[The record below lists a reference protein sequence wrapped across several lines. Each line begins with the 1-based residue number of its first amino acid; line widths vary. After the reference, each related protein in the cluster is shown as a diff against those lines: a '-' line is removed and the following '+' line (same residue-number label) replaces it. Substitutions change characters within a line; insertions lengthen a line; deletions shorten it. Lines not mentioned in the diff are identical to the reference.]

1 MTDQIQSGMMAMMQA
16 MAAQSQ
22 VPQVGGK
29 KAQGAEDDF
38 QKMLEQKSQ
47 PAKEETKPQQPEK
60 AQKPEEAPEQPA
72 RPVENEGQPEDAAA
86 MVKRLAEAG
95 VIPMDAANAYLTQVQ
110 QPVQPEQPTLE
121 TAPLELGE
129 QPVLLTPEFRQLPDQ
144 TTTVQQP
151 LDSMP
156 QEEIQ
161 PEQTLEV
168 AQQTEEQPVQQNLA
182 LETPVERETAP
193 EEAESLPV
201 EAVQVQQGGE
211 EEEGLETTDLP
222 QNAEPVFRDVKA
234 APIKVGEAQQPEQS
248 QKADINQQIAGPL
261 NQALAQGQTK
271 VEIHLNPEYLGSVK
285 VEIFQSAE
293 GILRV
298 ALTAESSETRG
309 LLEKHAANLQSLLSG
324 REQQTVEVEV
334 QRQQPQEGQN
344 QNHLNEDGRNGQNQQ
359 QRRQQRQQDGDGQD
373 FLQKLRLGLAPVESG
388 F

>member
-72 RPVENEGQPEDAAA
+72 QPVENEGRPEDAAA

-129 QPVLLTPEFRQLPDQ
+129 QPVLLTPEFQQLPDQ

-161 PEQTLEV
+161 PEQILE
-168 AQQTEEQPVQQNLA
+168 APQQTEEQPVQQNLA

-193 EEAESLPV
+193 EAESLPV
-201 EAVQVQQGGE
+201 EAVQIQQGGE
-211 EEEGLETTDLP
+211 EEEDPETADLP
-222 QNAEPVFRDVKA
+222 QTAEPVFRDVKA

-359 QRRQQRQQDGDGQD
+359 QRRQQRQEDGDGQD
-373 FLQKLRLGLAPVESG
+373 FLQKLRLGLTPVESG

>member
-1 MTDQIQSGMMAMMQA
+1 MTDQNQSGMMAMMQV

-72 RPVENEGQPEDAAA
+72 QPVENEGRPEDAAA

-110 QPVQPEQPTLE
+110 QTVQPEQPALE

-129 QPVLLTPEFRQLPDQ
+129 QPVLLTPEFQQLPDQ

-161 PEQTLEV
+161 PEQILE
-168 AQQTEEQPVQQNLA
+168 APQQTEEQPVQQNLA

-193 EEAESLPV
+193 EAESLPV

-211 EEEGLETTDLP
+211 EEEDPETADLP
-222 QNAEPVFRDVKA
+222 QTAEPVFRDVKA

-373 FLQKLRLGLAPVESG
+373 FLQKLRLGLTPVESG

>member
-47 PAKEETKPQQPEK
+47 PEK
-60 AQKPEEAPEQPA
+60 AETPKEQPKNQKPEETEQPEQPA
-72 RPVENEGQPEDAAA
+72 AQQPQEEDGHA
-86 MVKRLAEAG
+86 MVKRLVETGLMPA
-95 VIPMDAANAYLTQVQ
+95 DAANAYLMQLQTPVQ
-110 QPVQPEQPTLE
+110 QAEPAPVVLQTAALE
-121 TAPLELGE
+121 GDNL
-129 QPVLLTPEFRQLPDQ
+129 VSPEFQQTPGQQIDMQQTAEALP
-144 TTTVQQP
+144 
-151 LDSMP
+151 
-156 QEEIQ
+156 EAEIQ
-161 PEQTLEV
+161 PEQLLQPTEAQPQETLEI
-168 AQQTEEQPVQQNLA
+168 QQTPVS
-182 LETPVERETAP
+182 ETPVQAEIAP
-193 EEAESLPV
+193 EAESLPV
-201 EAVQVQQGGE
+201 ESVQVQQGGE
-211 EEEGLETTDLP
+211 EEEGLENPDLP
-222 QNAEPVFRDVKA
+222 QSAEPVFRDVKA
-234 APIKVGEAQQPEQS
+234 TPIKVGEAQQPEQS

-298 ALTAESSETRG
+298 ALTAESSETQG

-324 REQQTVEVEV
+324 REQQGVEVEI

-359 QRRQQRQQDGDGQD
+359 QRQQRRQQNDDGQD
-373 FLQKLRLGLAPVESG
+373 FLQKLRLGLAPVEG
-388 F
+388 R

>member
-47 PAKEETKPQQPEK
+47 PEK
-60 AQKPEEAPEQPA
+60 AETPKEQPKNQKPEETEQPEQPA
-72 RPVENEGQPEDAAA
+72 AQQPQEEDGHA
-86 MVKRLAEAG
+86 MVKRLVETGLMPA
-95 VIPMDAANAYLTQVQ
+95 DAANAYLMQLQTPVQ
-110 QPVQPEQPTLE
+110 QAEPAPVVLQTAALE
-121 TAPLELGE
+121 GDNL
-129 QPVLLTPEFRQLPDQ
+129 VSPEFQQAPGQQIDMQQRAEVLP
-144 TTTVQQP
+144 
-151 LDSMP
+151 
-156 QEEIQ
+156 EAEIQ
-161 PEQTLEV
+161 PEQLFQPTEAQPQETLEI
-168 AQQTEEQPVQQNLA
+168 QQTPVS
-182 LETPVERETAP
+182 ETPVQAEIAP
-193 EEAESLPV
+193 EAESLPV
-201 EAVQVQQGGE
+201 ESVQVQQGGE
-211 EEEGLETTDLP
+211 EEEGLENPDLP
-222 QNAEPVFRDVKA
+222 QSAEPVFRDVKA

-324 REQQTVEVEV
+324 REQQGVEVEI

-359 QRRQQRQQDGDGQD
+359 QRQQRRQQNDDGQD
-373 FLQKLRLGLAPVESG
+373 FLQKLRLGLAPVEG
-388 F
+388 R

>member
-1 MTDQIQSGMMAMMQA
+1 MTDQIQSGMMAMMQV

-47 PAKEETKPQQPEK
+47 PEK
-60 AQKPEEAPEQPA
+60 AETPKEQPKNQKPEETEQPEQPA
-72 RPVENEGQPEDAAA
+72 AQQPQEEDGHA
-86 MVKRLAEAG
+86 MVKRLVETGLMPA
-95 VIPMDAANAYLTQVQ
+95 DAANAYLMQLQTPVQ
-110 QPVQPEQPTLE
+110 QAESAPVVLQTAALE
-121 TAPLELGE
+121 GDNL
-129 QPVLLTPEFRQLPDQ
+129 VSPEFQQTPGQQIDMQQRAEVLP
-144 TTTVQQP
+144 
-151 LDSMP
+151 
-156 QEEIQ
+156 EAEIQ
-161 PEQTLEV
+161 PEQLFQPTEAQPQETLEI
-168 AQQTEEQPVQQNLA
+168 QQTPVS
-182 LETPVERETAP
+182 ETPVQAEIAP
-193 EEAESLPV
+193 EAERLPV
-201 EAVQVQQGGE
+201 ESVQVQQGGE
-211 EEEGLETTDLP
+211 EEEGLENPDLP

-298 ALTAESSETRG
+298 ALTAESSETQG

-324 REQQTVEVEV
+324 REQQGVEVEI

-359 QRRQQRQQDGDGQD
+359 QRQQRRQQNDDGQD
-373 FLQKLRLGLAPVESG
+373 FLQKLRLGLTPVEG
-388 F
+388 R

>member
-1 MTDQIQSGMMAMMQA
+1 MTDQIQSGMMAMMQV

-47 PAKEETKPQQPEK
+47 PEK
-60 AQKPEEAPEQPA
+60 AETPKEQPKNQKPEETEQPEQPA
-72 RPVENEGQPEDAAA
+72 AQQPQEEDGHA
-86 MVKRLAEAG
+86 MVKRLVETGLMPA
-95 VIPMDAANAYLTQVQ
+95 DAANAYLMQLQTPVQ
-110 QPVQPEQPTLE
+110 QAESAPVVLQTAALE
-121 TAPLELGE
+121 GDNL
-129 QPVLLTPEFRQLPDQ
+129 VSPEFQQTPGQQIDMQQTAEALP
-144 TTTVQQP
+144 
-151 LDSMP
+151 
-156 QEEIQ
+156 EAEIQ
-161 PEQTLEV
+161 PEQLLQPTEAQPQETLEI
-168 AQQTEEQPVQQNLA
+168 QQTPVS
-182 LETPVERETAP
+182 ETPVQAEIAP
-193 EEAESLPV
+193 EAESLPV
-201 EAVQVQQGGE
+201 ESVQVHQGGE
-211 EEEGLETTDLP
+211 EEEGLENPDLP

-324 REQQTVEVEV
+324 REQQGVEVEI

-359 QRRQQRQQDGDGQD
+359 QRQQRRQQNDDGQD
-373 FLQKLRLGLAPVESG
+373 FLQKLRLGLAPVEG
-388 F
+388 R

>member
-1 MTDQIQSGMMAMMQA
+1 MTDQIQSGMMAMMQV

-47 PAKEETKPQQPEK
+47 PEK
-60 AQKPEEAPEQPA
+60 AETPKEQPKNQKPEETEQPEQPA
-72 RPVENEGQPEDAAA
+72 AQQPQEEDGHA
-86 MVKRLAEAG
+86 MVKRLVETGLMPA
-95 VIPMDAANAYLTQVQ
+95 DAANAYLMQLQTPVQ
-110 QPVQPEQPTLE
+110 QAESAPVVLQTAALE
-121 TAPLELGE
+121 GDNL
-129 QPVLLTPEFRQLPDQ
+129 VSPEFQQTPGQQIDMQQTAEALP
-144 TTTVQQP
+144 
-151 LDSMP
+151 
-156 QEEIQ
+156 EAEIQ
-161 PEQTLEV
+161 PEQLLQPTEAQPQETLEI
-168 AQQTEEQPVQQNLA
+168 QQTPVS
-182 LETPVERETAP
+182 ETPVQAEIAP
-193 EEAESLPV
+193 EAESLPV
-201 EAVQVQQGGE
+201 ESVQVQQGGE
-211 EEEGLETTDLP
+211 EEEGLENPDLP

-324 REQQTVEVEV
+324 REQQGVEVEI

-359 QRRQQRQQDGDGQD
+359 QRQQRRQQNDDGQD
-373 FLQKLRLGLAPVESG
+373 FLQKLRLGLAPVEG
-388 F
+388 R

>member
-1 MTDQIQSGMMAMMQA
+1 MTDQIQSGMMAMMQV

-47 PAKEETKPQQPEK
+47 PEK
-60 AQKPEEAPEQPA
+60 AETPKEQPKNQKPEETEQPEQPA
-72 RPVENEGQPEDAAA
+72 AQQPQEEDGHA
-86 MVKRLAEAG
+86 MVKRLVETGLMPA
-95 VIPMDAANAYLTQVQ
+95 DAANAYLMQLQTPVQ
-110 QPVQPEQPTLE
+110 QAESAPVVLQTAALE
-121 TAPLELGE
+121 GDNL
-129 QPVLLTPEFRQLPDQ
+129 VSPEFQQTPGQQIDMQQTAEALP
-144 TTTVQQP
+144 
-151 LDSMP
+151 
-156 QEEIQ
+156 EAEIQ
-161 PEQTLEV
+161 PEQLLQPTEAQPQETLEI
-168 AQQTEEQPVQQNLA
+168 QQTPVS
-182 LETPVERETAP
+182 ETPVQAEIAP
-193 EEAESLPV
+193 EAESLPV
-201 EAVQVQQGGE
+201 ESVQVQQGGE
-211 EEEGLETTDLP
+211 EEEGLENPDLP

-293 GILRV
+293 GVLRV

-324 REQQTVEVEV
+324 REQQGVEVEI

-359 QRRQQRQQDGDGQD
+359 QRQQRRQQNDDGQD
-373 FLQKLRLGLAPVESG
+373 FLQKLRLGLAPVEG
-388 F
+388 R

>member
-1 MTDQIQSGMMAMMQA
+1 MTDQIQSGMMAMMQV

-47 PAKEETKPQQPEK
+47 PEK
-60 AQKPEEAPEQPA
+60 AETPKEQPKNQKPEETEQPEQPA
-72 RPVENEGQPEDAAA
+72 AQQPQEEDGHA
-86 MVKRLAEAG
+86 MVKRLVETGLMPA
-95 VIPMDAANAYLTQVQ
+95 DAANAYLMQLQTPVQ
-110 QPVQPEQPTLE
+110 QAESAPVVLQTAALE
-121 TAPLELGE
+121 EDNL
-129 QPVLLTPEFRQLPDQ
+129 VSPEFQQAPGQQIDMQQRAEVLP
-144 TTTVQQP
+144 
-151 LDSMP
+151 
-156 QEEIQ
+156 EAEIQ
-161 PEQTLEV
+161 PEQLFQPTEAQPQETLEI
-168 AQQTEEQPVQQNLA
+168 QQTPVS
-182 LETPVERETAP
+182 ETPVQAEIAP
-193 EEAESLPV
+193 EAESLPV
-201 EAVQVQQGGE
+201 ESVQVQQGGE
-211 EEEGLETTDLP
+211 EEEGLENPDLP
-222 QNAEPVFRDVKA
+222 QSAEPVFRDVKA
-234 APIKVGEAQQPEQS
+234 TPIKVGEAQQPEQS

-298 ALTAESSETRG
+298 ALTAESSETQG

-324 REQQTVEVEV
+324 REQQGVEVEI

-359 QRRQQRQQDGDGQD
+359 QRQQRRQQNDDGQD
-373 FLQKLRLGLAPVESG
+373 FLQKLRLGLAPVEG
-388 F
+388 R

>member
-47 PAKEETKPQQPEK
+47 PEK
-60 AQKPEEAPEQPA
+60 AETPKEQPKNQKPEETEQPEQPA
-72 RPVENEGQPEDAAA
+72 AQQPQEEDGHA
-86 MVKRLAEAG
+86 MVKRLVETGLMPA
-95 VIPMDAANAYLTQVQ
+95 DAANAYLMQLQTPVQ
-110 QPVQPEQPTLE
+110 QAESAPVVLQTAALE
-121 TAPLELGE
+121 GDNL
-129 QPVLLTPEFRQLPDQ
+129 VSPEFQQAPGQQIDMQQTAEALP
-144 TTTVQQP
+144 
-151 LDSMP
+151 
-156 QEEIQ
+156 EAEIQ
-161 PEQTLEV
+161 PEQLLQPTEAQPQETLEI
-168 AQQTEEQPVQQNLA
+168 QQTPVS
-182 LETPVERETAP
+182 ETPVQAEIAP
-193 EEAESLPV
+193 EAESLPV
-201 EAVQVQQGGE
+201 ESVQVQQGGE
-211 EEEGLETTDLP
+211 EEEGLENPDLP
-222 QNAEPVFRDVKA
+222 QSAEPVFRDVKA
-234 APIKVGEAQQPEQS
+234 TPIKVGEAQQPEQS

-324 REQQTVEVEV
+324 REQQGVEVEI

-359 QRRQQRQQDGDGQD
+359 QRQQRRQQNDDGQD
-373 FLQKLRLGLAPVESG
+373 FLQKLRLGLAPVEG
-388 F
+388 R